1 MGLLMSVTSPVSS
14 GSLTTVVKLAG
25 EADLNDSEALRAL
38 FAAESGDQTGTLIL
52 DLSGLLFM
60 DSAILHLILVT
71 ARTMAG
77 RGGTLALAAPREAVR
92 RILSLT
98 GADTL
103 LPVYD
108 SVAAACTA

>member
-1 MGLLMSVTSPVSS
+1 MNVTSPASS
-14 GSLTTVVKLAG
+14 GSLTTVVTLAG
-25 EADLNDSEALRAL
+25 EADLNDSGALRAL
-38 FAAESGDQTGTLIL
+38 LAAESGDQTGTLIL

-71 ARTMAG
+71 G
-77 RGGTLALAAPREAVR
+77 RAMNGQGGTLALAAPREAVH

-98 GADTL
+98 GADQL

-108 SVAAACTA
+108 SVAAATSR